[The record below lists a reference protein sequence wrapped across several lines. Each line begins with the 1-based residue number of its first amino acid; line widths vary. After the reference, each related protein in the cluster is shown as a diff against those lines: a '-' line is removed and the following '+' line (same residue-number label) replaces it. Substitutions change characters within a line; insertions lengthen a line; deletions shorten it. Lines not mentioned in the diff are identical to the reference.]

1 MASDTEQLSQD
12 IVFDILSSSRR
23 RYVLYYLRTIGEPV
37 ELTDLAEDVAAWEND
52 CSVEELTTQ
61 QRKRVYVSLYQTHV
75 PKLESVGLVE
85 YDQDS
90 GEVSLTNRAFQ
101 IDSYLDDT
109 EPTIPWQSFYLALA
123 VISAILLALVWLN
136 VGVFAQIPALVVS
149 LVLIGGFLISAMTH
163 YFVTRVRRKQV
174 PAEYQRRGE

>member
-1 MASDTEQLSQD
+1 
-12 IVFDILSSSRR
+12 
-23 RYVLYYLRTIGEPV
+23 
-37 ELTDLAEDVAAWEND
+37 
-52 CSVEELTTQ
+52 
-61 QRKRVYVSLYQTHV
+61 
-75 PKLESVGLVE
+75 
-85 YDQDS
+85 
-90 GEVSLTNRAFQ
+90 VSLTNRAFQ

-149 LVLIGGFLISAMTH
+149 LVLIGGFLVSAMTH